1 MKNRAKEILTKLDKE
16 EIIALAYGFPL
27 PEEKFYE
34 SFVDDN
40 NSLVYTTEVDG
51 DWQPLE
57 MNSTFDGFEFAD
69 EYDNFL
75 TKKSRER
82 RKRKKQLRKEEGLSR
97 KEARQQAREEIPP
110 TTLKEVAKKVGG
122 GIKRGFMVGALAVP
136 RASFLS
142 LIAINFRGFGWKL
155 SNIINK
161 RNGTP
166 ASVERELKAKWDKL
180 GGKWG
185 KLVKAINSGAKKKK
199 PFFCGKKCK
208 KKLVEAGAKRNFAN
222 FNSSELDFDPYFN
235 SAGGIDLAVVGTWV
249 GLGTGVIG
257 ATAPIINKAIENKR
271 EKEAIANEKA
281 IAEQSLANMSEQ
293 EKREVALA
301 EQKLKLEADPKNVI
315 LQNPNLS
322 AEEKALALKQLDEAT
337 STQDTRNLKKYA
349 LLGGLGLVGIF
360 LLYKMFKSK

>member
-1 MKNRAKEILTKLDKE
+1 MKNRAKDILTKLDKE

-27 PEEKFYE
+27 PEENFYE

-97 KEARQQAREEIPP
+97 KEARQQAKEEIPP

-142 LIAINFRGFGWKL
+142 LVAINFRGFGWKL

-161 RNGTP
+161 
-166 ASVERELKAKWDKL
+166 L
-180 GGKWG
+180 
-185 KLVKAINSGAKKKK
+185 
-199 PFFCGKKCK
+199 
-208 KKLVEAGAKRNFAN
+208 
-222 FNSSELDFDPYFN
+222 
-235 SAGGIDLAVVGTWV
+235 
-249 GLGTGVIG
+249 
-257 ATAPIINKAIENKR
+257 
-271 EKEAIANEKA
+271 
-281 IAEQSLANMSEQ
+281 
-293 EKREVALA
+293 
-301 EQKLKLEADPKNVI
+301 
-315 LQNPNLS
+315 
-322 AEEKALALKQLDEAT
+322 
-337 STQDTRNLKKYA
+337 
-349 LLGGLGLVGIF
+349 
-360 LLYKMFKSK
+360 

>member
-27 PEEKFYE
+27 PEENFYE

-57 MNSTFDGFEFAD
+57 INSTFDGFEFAD

-97 KEARQQAREEIPP
+97 KETRQQAKEEIPP

-122 GIKRGFMVGALAVP
+122 GFKKIGRGIVVGAVAVP
-136 RASFLS
+136 RAYFLS
-142 LIAINFRGFGWKL
+142 LVAINYRGFGWKL
-155 SNIINK
+155 DNIMNL

-166 ASVERELKAKWDKL
+166 ASVREKLKKKWYKLGGNWDKL
-180 GGKWG
+180 QKA
-185 KLVKAINSGAKKKK
+185 VKKGASKKK

-208 KKLVEAGAKRNFAN
+208 KKLLDAKAYKRFVNFAD
-222 FNSSELDFDPYFN
+222 DFYNVVEPA
-235 SAGGIDLAVVGTWV
+235 SATAVGVSTWV
-249 GLGTGVIG
+249 AIGSGVIG
-257 ATAPIINKAIENKR
+257 AVSPIIALSVDSKNQQKAM
-271 EKEAIANEKA
+271 ANEKE
-281 IAEQSLANMSEQ
+281 IADKSLDNMSEQ

-322 AEEKALALKQLDEAT
+322 AEEKALALKQLDEAS